1 MAVPLIRKYNHAST
15 AVGTFV
21 LSTDALTGLTVQQL
35 NRSNIILDMVS
46 SIQPTGNELYEVK
59 VLVNGLEAGVTFWR
73 KATRVEHSTNRN
85 RRRTG
90 CIQLF
95 TKVCQF
101 VLGGVIAISY
111 SRLCSNHKTERCYI
125 RKFSNR

>member
-59 VLVNGLEAGVTFWR
+59 VLVNGLEAGVTFFSSSSDPGSSGRVIPGPIPIEVAGTAGGKQLAWNTAQT
-73 KATRVEHSTNRN
+73 ATGGGQAAYSFLLKYAN
-85 RRRTG
+85 
-90 CIQLF
+90 LF
-95 TKVCQF
+95 
-101 VLGGVIAISY
+101 
-111 SRLCSNHKTERCYI
+111 
-125 RKFSNR
+125 

>member
-1 MAVPLIRKYNHAST
+1 MAVPLLRKYNHAST

-59 VLVNGLEAGVTFWR
+59 VLVNGLEAGVTFFSSSSDPGSSGRVVPGPIPIEVAGTAGGKQLAWNTAQT
-73 KATRVEHSTNRN
+73 ATGGGQAAYSFLLKYAN
-85 RRRTG
+85 
-90 CIQLF
+90 LF
-95 TKVCQF
+95 
-101 VLGGVIAISY
+101 
-111 SRLCSNHKTERCYI
+111 
-125 RKFSNR
+125 

>member
-1 MAVPLIRKYNHAST
+1 MAVPLLRKYNHAST

-59 VLVNGLEAGVTFWR
+59 VLVNGLEAGVTFFSSSSDPGSSGRVIPGPIPIEVAGTAGGKQLAWNTAQT
-73 KATRVEHSTNRN
+73 ATGGGQAAYSFILKYAN
-85 RRRTG
+85 
-90 CIQLF
+90 LF
-95 TKVCQF
+95 
-101 VLGGVIAISY
+101 
-111 SRLCSNHKTERCYI
+111 
-125 RKFSNR
+125 